1 MESVSVRAIIIGVSI
16 FIAIATMSAVM
27 TYYNTAKEAVRNI
40 GSGTDIAGL
49 YEKNIEDILLKNT
62 ITGTEV
68 LNVLNYFYDKSNVN
82 IYLNNIKV
90 FKNLDG
96 NNPQFEMISGSGKND
111 ANYKKI
117 KEFIVQ
123 TERYNVVNNV
133 ASGITT
139 ITISG

>member
-62 ITGTEV
+62 ITSTEV
-68 LNVLNYFYDKSNVN
+68 LNILNYFYDKSDVN
-82 IYLNNIKV
+82 INLNNIKV

-96 NNPQFEMISGSGKND
+96 NNPQFEMISGNGKND

-123 TERYNVVNNV
+123 TESYNVVHNV

-139 ITISG
+139 ITITG